1 LNIFDFNNKIYG
13 TKKFKQGEYAD
24 FMMESIEK
32 QELLK
37 MNFNNYNNNDT
48 NNNFNKI
55 NKEIKF

>member
-1 LNIFDFNNKIYG
+1 MFDFNNEIYG
-13 TKKFKQGEYAD
+13 TKKLKQGEHAD

-37 MNFNNYNNNDT
+37 MNLNNYSDNDK
-48 NNNFNKI
+48 NSNFNKI